1 MIKVGDK
8 APDFTL
14 SSNTGENITLSQFF
28 GKKNVILFFYP
39 MDESPICSREAE
51 SFRDKYESFKTRD
64 AEVIGISSQSVDS
77 HKSFAEHHKLPFILL
92 SDPDSKVR
100 KLYGIT
106 STLGVVPGRAT
117 FVINKDGIV
126 RFVFSSQLQPAK
138 HATEALHALERENE
152 KLAES

>member
-14 SSNTGENITLSQFF
+14 SSNTGGNITLSQFF

-39 MDESPICSREAE
+39 MDESPVCSREAE
-51 SFRDKYESFKTRD
+51 SFRDKYESFKTQD
-64 AEVIGISSQSVDS
+64 AEVIGVSSQSVNS
-77 HKSFAEHHKLPFILL
+77 HKSFVEHHKLPFILL
-92 SDPDSKVR
+92 SDPENKVR

-106 STLGVVPGRAT
+106 STLGFVPGRAT

-126 RFVFSSQLQPAK
+126 RFLFSSQLQPAR
-138 HATEALHALERENE
+138 HATEALYALEIE
-152 KLAES
+152 KCEIG